1 MSTNECSD
9 WNKALLENISES
21 QVEGK
26 ALKEFSASSQ
36 TGGKFQNRVA
46 SIEFHVLDKGERRL
60 SAESGH
66 QVKSFI

>member
-1 MSTNECSD
+1 MSTNECSV
-9 WNKALLENISES
+9 WNKALLGSISES

-26 ALKEFSASSQ
+26 VLKEFSASSQ
-36 TGGKFQNRVA
+36 TGGKFQNGVA
-46 SIEFHVLDKGERRL
+46 SIEFLVLDKGERGL